1 MCPAEKGVSHMT
13 TTAVTL
19 GKLLAIRPEH
29 EVPNPGDIVE
39 YAYEKGDMP
48 VTVTLTT
55 DVAGIATFM
64 VTADAAEME
73 YSLEAA
79 RKALVRST
87 GNDPEKPASLD
98 RARATFGAQA
108 FDQNVIYLAKQR
120 LLCLAYM
127 RTGILPFLV
136 PDFPHNEV
144 PVEGQDFTFMAHVRL
159 RPRGTVEDFSPVHFA
174 FPAKPEVTDEDLDDF
189 VGQMMG
195 GLINMDAV
203 PEEARPGMERLR
215 GQAREACEKKR
226 DAEWWGAL
234 MDAAGEEFS
243 NARLTSAPGERY
255 IAPLAELMANQLA
268 AQIER
273 TGRNWD
279 EFTSDP
285 EFNMDEFKQNMMA
298 NAELSLRRGMALD
311 CVAAHEGMT
320 LSEEDVLALL
330 GPVAPGTEAIAAQ
343 AMIDNGELP
352 QLVEVA
358 LRAKANDWLA
368 KNAVDTAGEHDE
380 AAE

>member
-1 MCPAEKGVSHMT
+1 MIA
-13 TTAVTL
+13 TAVTL
-19 GKLLAIRPEH
+19 GQLLAIRPEH

-127 RTGILPFLV
+127 RTGILPFLL

-144 PVEGQDFTFMAHVRL
+144 HTEGKDFTFLARVRL
-159 RPRGTVEDFSPVHFA
+159 RPRGTVEDFSPIHFA
-174 FPAKPEVTDEDLDDF
+174 FPAKPEVTDKDLDDF

-226 DAEWWGAL
+226 DAEWWGTL

-243 NARLTSAPGERY
+243 NARLTCAPGERY
-255 IAPLAELMANQLA
+255 IVQLAELMANQLA
-268 AQIER
+268 AQVER
-273 TGRNWD
+273 SGRTWD
-279 EFTSDP
+279 NFTNDP
-285 EFNMDEFKQNMMA
+285 EFDMNEFKQSMMA
-298 NAELSLRRGMALD
+298 NAKLSLRRGMALD

-343 AMIDNGELP
+343 AMIDNGQLP

-358 LRAKANDWLA
+358 LRAKASDWLA
-368 KNAVDTAGEHDE
+368 KNAVDTAGEHGVD
-380 AAE
+380 AE

>member
-1 MCPAEKGVSHMT
+1 MT
-13 TTAVTL
+13 ATAVTL
-19 GKLLAIRPEH
+19 SQLLAIKPEH
-29 EVPNPGDIVE
+29 EVPSPGDIVE
-39 YAYEKGDMP
+39 YAYDKGEMP
-48 VTVTLTT
+48 VTVTVTT
-55 DVAGIATFM
+55 DVVGIATFM
-64 VTADAAEME
+64 VTADADETQ

-79 RKALVRST
+79 RKALVRAT
-87 GNDPEKPASLD
+87 GNDPDKPSSLG
-98 RARATFGAQA
+98 RARATFGEQA
-108 FDQNVIYLAKQR
+108 FDQNVVYLAKQR

-174 FPAKPEVTDEDLDDF
+174 FPAKPEVTDKDLDDF

-255 IAPLAELMANQLA
+255 IVPLAELMANQLA

-279 EFTSDP
+279 EFTSDS

-311 CVAAHEGMT
+311 CVVAHEGMT

-330 GPVAPGTEAIAAQ
+330 GPVAPGTESIAAQ
-343 AMIDNGELP
+343 AMIDNGQLP

-358 LRAKANDWLA
+358 LRAKASDWLA
-368 KNAVDTAGEHDE
+368 KNAVDTAGELDE

>member
-1 MCPAEKGVSHMT
+1 MT
-13 TTAVTL
+13 ATAVTL

-29 EVPNPGDIVE
+29 EAPNPGDIVE

-64 VTADAAEME
+64 VTADAAETQ

-79 RKALVRST
+79 RKALVRAT
-87 GNDPEKPASLD
+87 GNDPDKPSSLG
-98 RARATFGAQA
+98 RARATFGEQA
-108 FDQNVIYLAKQR
+108 FDQNVVYLAKQR

-174 FPAKPEVTDEDLDDF
+174 FPAKPEVTDKDLDAF

-226 DAEWWGAL
+226 DNEWWGTL

-311 CVAAHEGMT
+311 CVAAHECMT

-330 GPVAPGTEAIAAQ
+330 GPVAPGAEAIAAQ
-343 AMIDNGELP
+343 AMIDNGQLP

-358 LRAKANDWLA
+358 LRAKASDWLA
-368 KNAVDTAGEHDE
+368 KNAVDTAGERGVDVE
-380 AAE
+380 

>member
-1 MCPAEKGVSHMT
+1 MT
-13 TTAVTL
+13 ETAVTL
-19 GKLLAIRPEH
+19 GKLLAIKPEH
-29 EVPNPGDIVE
+29 EVPSPGDIVE

-48 VTVTLTT
+48 VTVTVTT
-55 DVAGIATFM
+55 DVAGIVTFM
-64 VTADAAEME
+64 VTADADEME

-79 RKALVRST
+79 RKALVRTT
-87 GNDPEKPASLD
+87 GNDPDKAGSLD

-108 FDQNVIYLAKQR
+108 FDQNVLYLAKQR

-127 RTGILPFLV
+127 RTGILPFLL

-144 PVEGQDFTFMAHVRL
+144 HAEGKDFTFMARVRL

-174 FPAKPEVTDEDLDDF
+174 FPAKPEVTDKDLDDF
-189 VGQMMG
+189 VSQMMG
-195 GLINMDAV
+195 GMINMDAV
-203 PEEARPGMERLR
+203 PEEARAGMERLR

-226 DAEWWGAL
+226 DNEWWGTL

-243 NARLTSAPGERY
+243 NTRLMSAPGERY
-255 IAPLAELMANQLA
+255 VVQLAELMANQLA
-268 AQIER
+268 ERIER
-273 TGRNWD
+273 SGRSWD
-279 EFTSDP
+279 DFTNDP
-285 EFNMDEFKQNMMA
+285 EFDMNEFKQSMMA

-311 CVAAHEGMT
+311 CVAAHEGIT
-320 LSEEDVLALL
+320 LSEEDILALL
-330 GPVAPGTEAIAAQ
+330 GPVASGAEGIAAQ
-343 AMIDNGELP
+343 AMIDNGQLP

-358 LRAKANDWLA
+358 MRAKASDWLA

>member
-1 MCPAEKGVSHMT
+1 MT
-13 TTAVTL
+13 ATVVTL
-19 GKLLAIRPEH
+19 GQLLAIKPEH
-29 EVPNPGDIVE
+29 EVPSPGDIVE
-39 YAYEKGDMP
+39 YAYDKGEMP
-48 VTVTLTT
+48 VTVTVTT
-55 DVAGIATFM
+55 DVVGIATFM
-64 VTADAAEME
+64 VTADADETQ

-79 RKALVRST
+79 RKALVRAT
-87 GNDPEKPASLD
+87 GNDPDKPSSLG
-98 RARATFGAQA
+98 RARATFGEQA
-108 FDQNVIYLAKQR
+108 FDQNVVYLAKQR

-174 FPAKPEVTDEDLDDF
+174 FPAKPEVTDKDLDDF

-215 GQAREACEKKR
+215 GQAREACEKKH

-243 NARLTSAPGERY
+243 NARLTSVPGERY

-273 TGRNWD
+273 SGRSWND
-279 EFTSDP
+279 FTNDP
-285 EFNMDEFKQNMMA
+285 EFDMNEFKQNMMA

-343 AMIDNGELP
+343 AMIDNGQLP

-358 LRAKANDWLA
+358 LRAKASDWLA
-368 KNAVDTAGEHDE
+368 KNAVDTAGERGVDVE
-380 AAE
+380 